1 MIPELITKKN
11 IDTALRHILREG
23 VPSRR
28 RGRDYCLVEDGKH
41 FPPKYTIALAHRI
54 AAGEFLNSDRFSGG
68 KESNDF
74 LERLDFKVVKCGCGG
89 VRHDRRPTPATVRS
103 ERKRRTKSSR
113 RHSERCPECKIRV
126 RELLER
132 LYGTCLTDHRFRW
145 RTSLAAYRG
154 TQIERTLRNVAAAL
168 KTHRRFGVGD
178 FVKSEYLAACDFWVP
193 DPGFI
198 VEFDESQHFTTP
210 RNLAL
215 LAYPTEH
222 LLNFSAERWISLCER
237 HNARDN
243 DPPYRDEQRAWYDTL
258 RDLVPPLEDL
268 KPTVRLYAR
277 DLAWCSLDPND
288 GDHLEAFS
296 NLIRKG
302 SGISTRTKTRAR
314 SMAERTQST
323 LRVAMV
329 FPKVEKGTSKGIP
342 PSGPRAQKPE
352 LPAASQFAG
361 EPVDIVLFPEG
372 YIRAEDDKRVGK
384 LRKLA
389 SKLDAALLVGAVDR
403 TLASRSRKSQVLLR
417 FDPDGSCPTRVYTKH
432 STAKAVAFERPNW
445 HPNEALPTMELDGA
459 RVGATICHDHYLGLL
474 PRHLARS
481 GAQLWVNPSFDNV
494 SDVKWSSILRLRA
507 VENRFFALCT
517 LHSNVNKK
525 NRTHPFAFSPDGSE
539 LSARRA
545 GSSEMRPISKC
556 MEAGN
561 IYIVDLDMDE
571 AGAPLD
577 WSMLPPAT
585 KPQQRRNGAAEKPVQ
600 FALKRGRLSVHGR
613 SGWKSVRTSD
623 RIETESGPV
632 FVGLV
637 PGEWILNAAKCFQV
651 IAQAKRKGCAPIIWN
666 HWERLPT
673 EPCRLASLMMGR
685 SIECCAPVVIS
696 DRGGIRELVEHAGNY
711 KIPTRRTMEAS
722 GIWIADVDNAGGL
735 SRAFKIV
742 SDNLP
747 RDLRGVALERYRS
760 LIGILL
766 ESV

>member
-28 RGRDYCLVEDGKH
+28 RGRDYCLVADGKH

-54 AAGEFLNSDRFSGG
+54 AKGEFLSSDRFSGG

-103 ERKRRTKSSR
+103 ERKRRTNSSR

-154 TQIERTLRNVAAAL
+154 TKIERTLRNVAAAL
-168 KTHRRFGVGD
+168 KTHRGFGVGD

-198 VEFDESQHFTTP
+198 VEFDESQHFTAP

-215 LAYPTEH
+215 TAYPAKH
-222 LLNFSAERWISLCER
+222 PLNFSAERWISLCER

-258 RDLVPPLEDL
+258 RDLVPPLEGL

-329 FPKVEKGTSKGIP
+329 FPEVEKSTSKGIP
-342 PSGPRAQKPE
+342 PSGPRAQKPK

-372 YIRAEDDKRVGK
+372 YIRADDNKRVGK
-384 LRKLA
+384 LTKLA
-389 SKLDAALLVGAVDR
+389 SKLDAALLVGAVDQ
-403 TLASRSRKSQVLLR
+403 TLATDGRKSQVLLH
-417 FDPDGSCPTRVYTKH
+417 FDPDGSGPSRIYVKH
-432 STAKAVAFERPNW
+432 STAKAVAFESADWRPKK
-445 HPNEALPTMELDGA
+445 ALPTIELGGV

-474 PRHLARS
+474 PRHLARC

-494 SDVKWSSILRLRA
+494 VDVKWSSILRLRA

-517 LHSNVNKK
+517 LHRNVNKR
-525 NRTHPFAFSPDGSE
+525 NRTHPFAFSPHGNE
-539 LSARRA
+539 LPARRA
-545 GSSEMRPISKC
+545 GSRETRSLSRCVEV
-556 MEAGN
+556 GN

-585 KPQQRRNGAAEKPVQ
+585 KPKRARNGRPEKPVRV
-600 FALKRGRLSVHGR
+600 ALRHGHPSVRGR
-613 SGWKSVRTSD
+613 SGWKSIHTSD
-623 RIETESGPV
+623 RVKTESGRV
-632 FVGLV
+632 FVGVV
-637 PGEWILNAAKCFQV
+637 PGERILNAAECFQV
-651 IAQAKRKGCAPIIWN
+651 IDQAKRKGCAPIIWN
-666 HWERLPT
+666 HWEQLPT
-673 EPCRLASLMMGR
+673 ESCRLASLMMGR

-696 DRGGIRELVEHAGNY
+696 DENGIHELVEHAGGY
-711 KIPTRRTMEAS
+711 KIPARRTMEAS
-722 GIWIADVDNAGGL
+722 GKWIVDIANAGGL

-742 SDNLP
+742 SKNLP
-747 RDLRGVALERYRS
+747 PNMRAAALERYRS
-760 LIGILL
+760 LM
-766 ESV
+766 